1 MADVRTTAQDGTQ
14 TQLNSNQAVNPFS
27 AFHGYMMNTNRNGG
41 DFGKSLTSG
50 YAMIAD
56 ALKEGSLEDA
66 FANQFLRD
74 TSFQLQ
80 YDKDKKPIYEQ
91 DGKTHLKKR
100 DFSAKNIKKMKLVG
114 GLIGGVGMVSAAGG
128 AIRGILTDKNEK
140 LDLPGIPGI

>member
-1 MADVRTTAQDGTQ
+1 MAKKTKPKEAPIEP
-14 TQLNSNQAVNPFS
+14 QLNSNQAVNPFS

-41 DFGKSLTSG
+41 DFGRSITSG

-56 ALKEGSLEDA
+56 ALEKGSLKDA
-66 FANQFLRD
+66 FASQFLEDNKRH
-74 TSFQLQ
+74 FL
-80 YDKDKKPIYEQ
+80 KNN
-91 DGKTHLKKR
+91 DGKKVKDY

-114 GLIGGVGMVSAAGG
+114 GIIGGVGMVSAAGG